1 MSNKYCHKNFLQ
13 DVKRE
18 HPPKDQQL
26 VDNRLRLHRAER
38 LECYYREPTIN
49 RNEL

>member
-1 MSNKYCHKNFLQ
+1 MNNKYCHKNFLQ

-38 LECYYREPTIN
+38 LEPFTNDLITHF
-49 RNEL
+49 